1 MVIKVIIKLRI
12 AEIMTMMPRQ
22 QQLFR
27 SLVVKMESEPI
38 LRPRSPRRS
47 RCLTGLMMILTMT
60 KKRNSTIVRRIVM
73 MKILVKMIT
82 SKLDSQMN
90 ERDIRKINLR
100 KVNLKI
106 LEMICNF

>member
-1 MVIKVIIKLRI
+1 
-12 AEIMTMMPRQ
+12 
-22 QQLFR
+22 
-27 SLVVKMESEPI
+27 
-38 LRPRSPRRS
+38 
-47 RCLTGLMMILTMT
+47 
-60 KKRNSTIVRRIVM
+60 M

-106 LEMICNF
+106 LEMIYNF